1 MLVHLSLVSLQIRFF
16 LQELP
21 AWISRFA
28 NKHHNLTKSYPP
40 FIFLSRNLFGTSS
53 RELVNQ
59 CVNLRIKILIS
70 DPKLQNEEVKKV
82 YRKVEYG
89 WMMYQVIADGLG
101 YGKSEQLLI
110 YLSGRSWMVDGINT
124 SITTCKTR
132 ELNLRDSSVFWL
144 PFKSTHLPKKGL
156 KKKNSRKS

>member
-59 CVNLRIKILIS
+59 SVNLRIKILIS

-110 YLSGRSWMVDGINT
+110 YLSGRS
-124 SITTCKTR
+124 
-132 ELNLRDSSVFWL
+132 
-144 PFKSTHLPKKGL
+144 
-156 KKKNSRKS
+156 